1 MPGQFGSPA
10 ERERGVAGRA
20 SALEGG
26 APAVTEVP
34 YALTTQVPAMRSNQ
48 PRLRLSTSTQRNPM

>member
-1 MPGQFGSPA
+1 MSGSA
-10 ERERGVAGRA
+10 HERERGVAG
-20 SALEGG
+20 G
-26 APAVTEVP
+26 AARRRRPAVVEVP